1 MVNAELQA
9 SEDPVATVSAAATA
23 SPFTSTPPPPS
34 ESQQAAASSSSER
47 NPSIFEKKFRLGK
60 SGEGFKRFE

>member
-1 MVNAELQA
+1 MLNTLQA

-34 ESQQAAASSSSER
+34 DSQQAAVSSSSER

>member
-1 MVNAELQA
+1 MLHILQA

-34 ESQQAAASSSSER
+34 DSQQAAASSSSER

-60 SGEGFKRFE
+60 TGEGFKRFE

>member
-1 MVNAELQA
+1 MLHILQA

-34 ESQQAAASSSSER
+34 DSQQAAASSSSSER